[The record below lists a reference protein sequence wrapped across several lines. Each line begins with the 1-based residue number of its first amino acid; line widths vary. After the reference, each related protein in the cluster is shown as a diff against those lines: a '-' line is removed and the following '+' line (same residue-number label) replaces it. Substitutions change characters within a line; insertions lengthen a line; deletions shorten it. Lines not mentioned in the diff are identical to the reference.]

1 LDEIPAQVRLF
12 LEERIHSVAQL
23 ELLLLLK
30 NDATKTWAAPEASRT
45 LAVPVEM
52 AATHLSELQ
61 VAGLLAASGDNEPS
75 FRYHP
80 VSGELDE
87 LVESLAT
94 IYQERRVSVITLIYS
109 KPVDKVRT
117 FADAFRFRKD

>member
-1 LDEIPAQVRLF
+1 MDEIPSQVRLF

-30 NDATKTWAAPEASRT
+30 SDPGKAWAAPDASRT
-45 LAVPVEM
+45 LAVPLEM

-61 VAGLLAASGDNEPS
+61 VAGLLSASGGSQPS
-75 FRYHP
+75 FRYQPASSDLEH
-80 VSGELDE
+80 

-94 IYQERRVSVITLIYS
+94 VYQERRVSVITLIYS